1 MPKIII
7 VILFLQLFL
16 TGVIFADIEDVH
28 SFYLG
33 REYNK
38 AIEEALNILN
48 NFSSKKEAQ
57 EAYFYLGLSRMKT
70 GSYKDARDD
79 FRAIVDRFPG
89 GQFAQRAFLGIGD
102 CFFME
107 DNYTKADEVYKS
119 FLENYPKS
127 DLLHIAYFRLGQTNL
142 KLGNWQIAKNY
153 LNQLKER
160 YPNSLEAK
168 QADELITRE
177 EFFTVQVAALI
188 NKDSAKQLNDQ
199 LKSEGFDAY
208 IATTN
213 TEDGK
218 EIHRVRVGKLAN
230 RYDAE
235 ALQAALA
242 LKEYPT
248 RIYP

>member
-28 SFYLG
+28 SFYLE

-38 AIEEALNILN
+38 AIEEAVGIVN
-48 NFSSKKEAQ
+48 NFSTRKDAQ

-79 FRAIVDRFPG
+79 FRALVDRFPG
-89 GQFAQRAFLGIGD
+89 GQFAQRAFLSIGD

-107 DNYTKADEVYKS
+107 DNYTKAGEVYKS

-160 YPNSLEAK
+160 YPNSLEAR

-177 EFFTVQVAALI
+177 EFFTVQVAAFINQNSAQELI
-188 NKDSAKQLNDQ
+188 NK
-199 LKSEGFDAY
+199 LKSDGFDPF
-208 IATTN
+208 IAKVN

-218 EIHRVRVGKLAN
+218 AVYRVRVGKLTN

-242 LKEYPT
+242 LKDYPT